1 MFRKYK
7 IDNFLSLE
15 GNSICKKSS
24 NFAPDFKNEQIV
36 NHQIVMIMTLKEAIR
51 VRHAVRKYTDKPI
64 EAEKIAQIRALVDE
78 CNRESGLHIQF
89 VTDEPL
95 AFSTGLFKYGQ
106 FSGVKNYLVL
116 IAPKGKA
123 HDEAIGYYGEKI
135 VLTMTTLGLQTCWV
149 ALTYK
154 AIKDAYE
161 LREGEEVK
169 LVVAC
174 GYGQTEGFAHP
185 QKKAYT
191 EFVEDK
197 RKVAGQPLP
206 QWFVEGM
213 EGALLA
219 PTAMNQQKFVFTLLD
234 DNKVQARAK
243 FDITGN
249 AGFDLGIVRRNF
261 EIAAGKE
268 HFEWA

>member
-1 MFRKYK
+1 MCGKYK

-24 NFAPDFKNEQIV
+24 NFAPDFKKEQIL
-36 NHQIVMIMTLKEAIR
+36 NAQRTMTLQEAIR

-174 GYGQTEGFAHP
+174 GYGLTEGFAHP

-206 QWFVEGM
+206 QWFIEGM

-219 PTAMNQQKFVFTLLD
+219 PTAMNQQKFAFTLLD
-234 DNKVQARAK
+234 GNKVQARAK

-268 HFEWA
+268 HFEWV